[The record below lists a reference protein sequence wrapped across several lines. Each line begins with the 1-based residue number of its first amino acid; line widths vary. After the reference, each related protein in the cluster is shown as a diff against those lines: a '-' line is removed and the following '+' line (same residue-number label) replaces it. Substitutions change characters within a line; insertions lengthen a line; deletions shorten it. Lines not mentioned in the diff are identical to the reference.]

1 MKVLNVNAT
10 LDPVAGGGTAERTF
24 QLSRFLARGGAECAV
39 LTLDAGLTPERAAGL
54 GPARLVALRTVLPR
68 FYVFALP
75 EKRIRELVRW
85 ADVVHL
91 MGHWT
96 LLNAMVC
103 REAVRQGR
111 PYAVNP
117 AGALPIYGRSR
128 LLKAAYNLAIGRRM
142 VREAHACV
150 AIGTNEFAHFERYGV
165 PRSRVTLIPN
175 GVDPGDFPPADPD
188 EFRRKH
194 DLPQAPYVLFVGRLD
209 SIKGPDLLLE
219 AFAAIA
225 PGNPRTHLVFAG
237 PDGGMLA
244 SLRAATARTGL
255 SGRVHFVG
263 PVRGAD
269 KARAYRG
276 ACLLA
281 VPSRQEAMSIVA
293 IEAGICG
300 TPVLITDQCGF
311 DEVGASGGGLVVPAS
326 AAGLQR
332 GLEALLGPSA
342 DLPGMGARLREFTMA
357 AYLWTS
363 VVRRYLDLFE
373 RVALAPGGA
382 RKSR

>member
-175 GVDPGDFPPADPD
+175 GVDPGISRRRIRMNSGANTICPRRPTCCSSAGSIRSRGPTSCSRRLRPSLPAT
-188 EFRRKH
+188 
-194 DLPQAPYVLFVGRLD
+194 L
-209 SIKGPDLLLE
+209 GP
-219 AFAAIA
+219 
-225 PGNPRTHLVFAG
+225 T
-237 PDGGMLA
+237 
-244 SLRAATARTGL
+244 SC
-255 SGRVHFVG
+255 S
-263 PVRGAD
+263 PVRTE
-269 KARAYRG
+269 
-276 ACLLA
+276 AC
-281 VPSRQEAMSIVA
+281 
-293 IEAGICG
+293 
-300 TPVLITDQCGF
+300 
-311 DEVGASGGGLVVPAS
+311 
-326 AAGLQR
+326 
-332 GLEALLGPSA
+332 
-342 DLPGMGARLREFTMA
+342 
-357 AYLWTS
+357 WHH
-363 VVRRYLDLFE
+363 
-373 RVALAPGGA
+373 
-382 RKSR
+382 